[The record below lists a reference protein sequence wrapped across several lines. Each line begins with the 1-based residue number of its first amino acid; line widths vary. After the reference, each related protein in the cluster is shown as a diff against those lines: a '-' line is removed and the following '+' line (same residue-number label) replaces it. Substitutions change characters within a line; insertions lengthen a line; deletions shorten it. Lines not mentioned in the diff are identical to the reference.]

1 MIKENSIH
9 KEKIIIIK
17 QFIRLTKKQKAALE
31 TKNEIFNLIETN
43 VAVLESLY
51 TI

>member
-1 MIKENSIH
+1 MV
-9 KEKIIIIK
+9 IIK

-43 VAVLESLY
+43 MQYLNHY
-51 TI
+51 TQFNQMK